1 MDLGCQFCLAT
12 PPNYGLFF
20 VGLVFIFFGFFK
32 PYLLYYPY
40 KLWMRIGD
48 ILGWINSRI
57 ILTIIYILVLIPIS
71 LIMRLFDYD
80 PLKIRRIKAI
90 SYKEKI
96 NKKSIDLTKVF

>member
-1 MDLGCQFCLAT
+1 
-12 PPNYGLFF
+12 
-20 VGLVFIFFGFFK
+20 
-32 PYLLYYPY
+32 
-40 KLWMRIGD
+40 MRIGD